1 MCYTYKVSLFTTEI
15 KTVSKTVFL
24 FCLRRKNFMKNSEKL
39 ARAIGLVTL
48 VTFIAKGLGILRD
61 ALQARAFGAETFEV
75 TMFTAANNST
85 IYIFTTVAYALCLAA
100 VPIFS
105 KKLIDSKEE
114 CFKAA
119 DYLISLC
126 FIVSLVVCGLLL
138 IFNYT
143 GLLASFDNV
152 EGSPVLFERFVLYM
166 VPTLPII
173 VISYL
178 LVALFQSM
186 GHYSLQGSLSLLYNA
201 FLCFVLLFANKSL
214 TMDRFVILTSGAWL
228 LQFAMVVPYIIKE
241 KYRFRFRFGIYGTGA
256 HFGLF
261 FRTAIVTIFTT
272 SVFLFCYLLDYS
284 MAFGI
289 SKTAPTSFYY
299 ADKLFTPLITTLMY
313 SIGAVLFPQFNL
325 ESSRMSAKDY
335 RSYIGKVIENTVV
348 LLLPLSVLFCVYGV
362 QIIEVLF
369 EGSEF
374 THTASIATGTVFGI
388 YSLGMVGFALLDLL
402 SKAYYA
408 MQKTITPLIINAVV
422 VVLNFAVGSI
432 LLHYYSH
439 SAILA
444 IATSVSMTLG
454 GIILCIVFFK
464 GHGTPI
470 KLMRILK
477 SIILSIV
484 MGVILWELNAI
495 VLNGGES
502 KIMLMVKCGFCG
514 VIGFIAYLL
523 LFGDSEL
530 LTTFKNKIFKNRSK

>member
-1 MCYTYKVSLFTTEI
+1 
-15 KTVSKTVFL
+15 
-24 FCLRRKNFMKNSEKL
+24 MKNSAKL

-61 ALQARAFGAETFEV
+61 ALQARAFGAETFDV

-100 VPIFS
+100 IPIFS
-105 KKLIDSKEE
+105 KKLIQGKDE

-126 FIVSLVVCGLLL
+126 FLASIVVCGLLL

-152 EGSPVLFERFVLYM
+152 EGSPVMFERFVLYM
-166 VPTLPII
+166 VPTLPVI

-201 FLCFVLLFANKSL
+201 FLCFVLLFFGDKL
-214 TMDRFVILTSGAWL
+214 TMDSFVILTSAAWL

-284 MAFGI
+284 MAFSIG
-289 SKTAPTSFYY
+289 KTAPTSFYY

-325 ESSRMSAKDY
+325 ESSRMSDSEY

-348 LLLPLSVLFCVYGV
+348 LLLPISVLFCVYGV

-374 THTASIATGTVFGI
+374 THTASISTGTVFGI

-408 MQKTITPLIINAVV
+408 MQKTITPLVTNAIV
-422 VVLNFAVGSI
+422 VVLNFVIGTI
-432 LLHYYSH
+432 LLNFYKNSLV
-439 SAILA
+439 LA
-444 IATSVSMTLG
+444 LATSVAMTIG
-454 GIILCIVFFK
+454 GIILSVIFFK
-464 GHGTPI
+464 GHGLPI
-470 KLMRILK
+470 KLIRILK
-477 SIILSIV
+477 SIILSCV
-484 MGVILWELNAI
+484 MGVGLWLINTI
-495 VLNGGES
+495 VLNGNES
-502 KIMLMVKCGFCG
+502 KIMLIVKCGFCG
-514 VIGFIAYLL
+514 IIGFIVYLL
-523 LFGDSEL
+523 LFGDLEL
-530 LTTFKNKIFKNRSK
+530 LTTFKNKFFKDRRK

>member
-1 MCYTYKVSLFTTEI
+1 M
-15 KTVSKTVFL
+15 
-24 FCLRRKNFMKNSEKL
+24 NNSEKL

-48 VTFIAKGLGILRD
+48 VTFIAKGLGIIRD
-61 ALQARAFGAETFEV
+61 ALQARAFGAETLDI

-105 KKLIDSKEE
+105 KKLIESKEA

-126 FIVSLVVCGLLL
+126 FIFSIIVCGLLL
-138 IFNYT
+138 VFNYT

-152 EGSPVLFERFVLYM
+152 EGSPALFERFVLYM
-166 VPTLPII
+166 VPTLPVI
-173 VISYL
+173 VVSYL

-201 FLCFVLLFANKSL
+201 FLCFILIFAGNNL
-214 TMDRFVILTSGAWL
+214 TVDNFVILTSVAWL
-228 LQFAMVVPYIIKE
+228 LQFAMVIPYIIKE

-261 FRTAIVTIFTT
+261 FRTAVVTIFTT
-272 SVFLFCYLLDYS
+272 SVFLFCYLIDYS
-284 MAFGI
+284 MAFNI

-325 ESSRMSAKDY
+325 QSSRMSSDEY
-335 RSYIGKVIENTVV
+335 RSYIGKVIENTII
-348 LLLPLSVLFCVYGV
+348 LLLPLSVLFCVYGIP
-362 QIIEVLF
+362 IIEVLF

-374 THTASIATGTVFGI
+374 THTASISTGTVFGV

-408 MQKTITPLIINAVV
+408 MQKTITPLIVNAVV
-422 VVLNFAVGSI
+422 VILNLIIGTV
-432 LLHYYSH
+432 LLHYYPNN
-439 SAILA
+439 ITLA
-444 IATSVSMTLG
+444 AATSLAMTLG
-454 GIILCIVFFK
+454 GIMLAAIFFR
-464 GHGTPI
+464 GHKAHI
-470 KLMRILK
+470 SIARIIR
-477 SIILSIV
+477 SIILSAI
-484 MGVILWELNAI
+484 MGGALFGISNFI
-495 VLNGGES
+495 LNGNES
-502 KIMLMVKCGFCG
+502 KIMLIIKCGVCG
-514 VIGFIAYLL
+514 VIGLVIYLL
-523 LFGDSEL
+523 LLGDLEL
-530 LTTFKNKIFKNRSK
+530 IMTFKNKIFKNRGK